1 MNTGEIALIDLDV
14 LLRELSPAQ
23 PCGEDLEYDANYG
36 ALERATRGKPEQVF
50 GNTTVPAEPPDW
62 MQVQKLA
69 LALFERTKDLRIA
82 AYLTQALIRTE
93 GWIGFRDGLMLIHG
107 LLEQY
112 WEPVYPVLDPDDD
125 NDPTSR
131 INTIVTLCDPEMT
144 LDGLRF
150 APLVNA
156 RGIGSFSLRD
166 WQIANK
172 EIVPPKGAVALPE
185 LNVIEA
191 AFQQVDFLVLQATAA
206 AISQARQL
214 LANIETVLLTQVGV
228 GAAPDMTALTGL
240 IKEAEKIIAVPLA
253 LRIEQSPELVN
264 DAVAESPTDEEHSVG
279 ANTGQPAASSAL
291 NAINNRNDVIRTLD
305 LLCDYYQRQE
315 PSSPIPLLLRRAKL
329 LVKKDF
335 LEILQ
340 ELAPDGLAQA
350 QALRGSESNT

>member
-1 MNTGEIALIDLDV
+1 LIDIDV
-14 LLRELSPAQ
+14 LLKEISPAQ

-36 ALERATRGKPEQVF
+36 ALERATRGKSEQVF
-50 GNTTVPAEPPDW
+50 GNTIVPAEPPDW
-62 MQVQKLA
+62 TQVQREA
-69 LALFERTKDLRIA
+69 IELFKRTKDLRIA
-82 AYLTQALIRTE
+82 AYLTQALIRTQ
-93 GWIGFRDGLMLIHG
+93 GWNGFCDGLTLIHG
-107 LLEQY
+107 LLAQY
-112 WEPVYPVLDPDDD
+112 WESVYPLLDPDDD

-156 RGIGSFSLRD
+156 RGIGSFGLRD

-172 EIVPPKGAVALPE
+172 EITPPKGAPAPE

-191 AFQQVDFLVLQATAA
+191 AFQQVEFSVLQATAT
-206 AISQARQL
+206 AISQSRQL
-214 LANIETVLLTQVGV
+214 IANIEAVLLTQVGV
-228 GAAPDMTALTGL
+228 GAAPDMTALSDLT
-240 IKEAEKIIAVPLA
+240 KEAEKVIAAPLA
-253 LRIEQSPELVN
+253 LRVEQAPELAN
-264 DAVAESPTDEEHSVG
+264 DSVVESSTDEMQMVV
-279 ANTGQPAASSAL
+279 ANTGQPATSGTL
-291 NAINNRNDVIRTLD
+291 NAINNRNDVIRALD
-305 LLCDYYQRQE
+305 LLCDYYQKQE